1 LFSLAK
7 GYVHRSLGPGTDRDG
22 KGKAIIKKHR
32 SSPSSFAHHA
42 QRTLEKCVNV
52 LFEHLIVT
60 GDAEQRLTQS
70 TVLKDGILLILFL
83 N

>member
-1 LFSLAK
+1 MAASSLHLP
-7 GYVHRSLGPGTDRDG
+7 VRRLVTSLPLSEEIFLR
-22 KGKAIIKKHR
+22 A
-32 SSPSSFAHHA
+32 ANHA